1 MDHQS
6 EILKFDGSNY
16 SSWSYRMY
24 NCVFNKHL
32 LELVDGSVS
41 KPGLNDL
48 NLLKIWEAKNAEVLS
63 LINDFIDPAIKK
75 HLAVFKS
82 AKEAWNY
89 LARLYAHSTLA
100 ENFCLERGMRAISQ
114 GDRTIEELRDI
125 LVGFWDK
132 LAAMEPKDL
141 SGLDS
146 FKKYREEQR
155 LVQLLVALRDDFE
168 PLRRS
173 VLQRS
178 TFPSVQEAV
187 EELITEERR
196 LKELNVPPPQA
207 QLESLSI
214 NPRFDHQV
222 AKIQCIHCHQTLK
235 KDKNKLTVKS
245 QSKYHQ
251 PVLQP
256 SSETSRPAASH
267 LTPDNEDDQP
277 ILSRDMF
284 LSGVKLVAQIPPL
297 ESACY
302 LSDSDEEDYDQGT
315 ALSTL
320 KILSY
325 NVWSREDVELHKRME
340 SIGNLIRLHSP
351 DVICFQEVT
360 PNIFDIFK
368 QSNWWEKYTCSIS
381 DEMART
387 RRYFC
392 IQLSKLPVRSF
403 HRKPFSNSR
412 MGRELCTA
420 EIEVK
425 GVHDDPLIV
434 ATSHLKR
441 PEPGQMQMHSEERIA
456 QAKAALTLL
465 GNSPNMIFC
474 GDMNWDDDLDGRFPL
489 FGGWIDAWEE
499 LRRGEDGWTYDTKSN
514 PMLLGNRPL
523 RKRLDR
529 FVCNLNDFKLDAIE
543 MIGLEAIPGVSYSE
557 KEMRKGA
564 RPVLPSDHYGLLL
577 QLRI

>member
-1 MDHQS
+1 M
-6 EILKFDGSNY
+6 
-16 SSWSYRMY
+16 
-24 NCVFNKHL
+24 
-32 LELVDGSVS
+32 
-41 KPGLNDL
+41 
-48 NLLKIWEAKNAEVLS
+48 A
-63 LINDFIDPAIKK
+63 
-75 HLAVFKS
+75 
-82 AKEAWNY
+82 
-89 LARLYAHSTLA
+89 
-100 ENFCLERGMRAISQ
+100 
-114 GDRTIEELRDI
+114 
-125 LVGFWDK
+125 
-132 LAAMEPKDL
+132 PKDL

-173 VLQRS
+173 ILQRS

-196 LKELNVPPPQA
+196 LKKLNVPPPQA
-207 QLESLSI
+207 QLKSLSI

-222 AKIQCIHCHQTLK
+222 AKNQCIHCHQTGHSML
-235 KDKNKLTVKS
+235 NCPEKLENDHKFGESSSSTLDADD
-245 QSKYHQ
+245 Q
-251 PVLQP
+251 PVSFHDMQRYFMSVNNQVEWDLFGESPLETGCYLPPSKKYELTKP
-256 SSETSRPAASH
+256 SSH
-267 LTPDNEDDQP
+267 MTPDNEDHEP
-277 ILSRDMF
+277 ILSLDNFR
-284 LSGVKLVAQIPPL
+284 SAGKLVAQIHSVFFGESPL

-302 LSDSDEEDYDQGT
+302 LPDSDEEDYNPGT
-315 ALSTL
+315 ALSKL

-325 NVWSREDVELHKRME
+325 NVWFREDVEVHKRME

-360 PNIFDIFK
+360 PNIFGILK

-403 HRKPFSNSR
+403 VGKPFSNSR
-412 MGRELCTA
+412 MGRELCIA

-425 GVHDDPLIV
+425 GVDDPLIV
-434 ATSHLKR
+434 ATSHLES
-441 PEPGQMQMHSEERIA
+441 PVPGQMHSKERIA
-456 QAKAALTLL
+456 QAKETLSL
-465 GNSPNMIFC
+465 LVRNYPNMIFC

-514 PMLLGNRPL
+514 PMLFGNRPL

-529 FVCNLNDFKLDAIE
+529 FICNLNDFKLDAIE
-543 MIGLEAIPGVSYSE
+543 MIGMEAIPGVSYSE
-557 KEMRKGA
+557 KKTGKGKLV

-577 QLRI
+577 QLCI